1 MCGRFSFA
9 ASDRIIED
17 HFGVIPGET
26 AYEPRYN
33 CAPSQKLAV
42 ISSEAPSVFSYMKWG
57 LIPFWA
63 KDISIGNK
71 LINAK
76 AETVMEKPSFRQSF
90 LHKRCL
96 VPADGFYEW
105 KQDKE
110 KIPYRITMKDGSL
123 FAMAGLWSRW
133 NDAEGKNIDSFSIIT
148 TGANRLMQPI
158 HHRMPVILGFREYKT
173 WLGSTSPETLL
184 SLLKPYPEDRMK
196 AFPVSNLVNSP
207 LNDFIQLTE
216 AVE

>member
-9 ASDRIIED
+9 ASDRIIEE
-17 HFGVIPGET
+17 HFGISPGQTEFK
-26 AYEPRYN
+26 PSFN

-42 ISSEAPSVFSYMKWG
+42 ISSEAQDVFSYMRWG

-76 AETVMEKPSFRQSF
+76 AETISEKPSFRQSF
-90 LHKRCL
+90 ATKRCL

-105 KQDKE
+105 KQDKV
-110 KIPYRITMKDGSL
+110 KTPFRIAMKDDSI

-133 NDAEGKNIDSFSIIT
+133 NDAGGKVLDTFTIIT
-148 TGANRLMQPI
+148 TTANQLMQPI
-158 HHRMPVILGFREYKT
+158 HHRMPVILELKDYKI
-173 WLGSTSPETLL
+173 WLGRSSPETLL
-184 SLLKPYPEDRMK
+184 SLLKPYPEIRMK
-196 AFPVSNLVNSP
+196 AFPVSTLVNSP
-207 LNDFIQLTE
+207 VNDCIQVTK
-216 AVE
+216 AV